1 MTSETKKNTYTTTD
15 GDAVEEARGVL
26 DEAAMRATDAFDR
39 VSAQMP
45 QVMDQASAALNET
58 ARRLE
63 SSPDDVLTAGAALS
77 TGVPVGLY
85 IGGAPRILVSAAL
98 LPAIAMGWT
107 LLSRSSR
114 TSTRTRT
121 TS

>member
-1 MTSETKKNTYTTTD
+1 MEAETDTI
-15 GDAVEEARGVL
+15 EQARGRL
-26 DEAAMRATDAFDR
+26 DEAATLATDAIDR
-39 VSAQMP
+39 ASAQMP
-45 QVMDQASAALNET
+45 QVMDSASAALNET

-77 TGVPVGLY
+77 TGVAVGLY
-85 IGGAPRILVSAAL
+85 IGGAPRILVSAAI

-114 TSTRTRT
+114 TGTRTR
-121 TS
+121 SSS